1 MPLPYQFRDYPLA
14 LFMGIAFVLW
24 LGARLV
30 DAGDREVTVTVT
42 GNCCDGARCPIVDS
56 LASVIPTSDVKHQ
69 LDGLNTVVYVRTRQ
83 EIDPRQIWDAVASNS
98 PRPIRLTIDRREY
111 SLRP

>member
-14 LFMGIAFVLW
+14 IFMGIAFVAL

-30 DAGDREVTVTVT
+30 DAGDREVAVTVS

-56 LASVIPTSDVKHQ
+56 LASVMSTAGVKHQ
-69 LDGLNTVVYVRTRQ
+69 LEGSNTVVYVHTRQ
-83 EIDPRQIWDAVASNS
+83 ELDPRQIWDAVASNS